1 MIDLSVYANQIQTEI
16 NALFN
21 ASALSDI
28 QIVVFT
34 DVGRYKAKKR
44 RGNKV
49 TTYINALLTSTPG
62 ANETANDGTGIYTD
76 NLVLEFAVPLVGP
89 RFNATEMHPTEEDDV
104 FVFVEQVK
112 SLVDKYFSTN
122 VYDKYTDEDG
132 KVYSVGFDFSMSATG
147 AVGNDPRIGYY
158 VTFTVYIVLSL
169 VQNGINSRSVTLMID
184 GESVPFQS
192 MSVKRTG
199 VSNANVYSNS
209 DNNVSKM
216 LYTSSIFAIEVGFPA
231 VTKGVATQFADYL
244 TGGKSNTAHFVKLD
258 WSGQEYYY
266 LMTYGDISSS
276 VEGTANVGLTMPLVE
291 LESESLLA
299 AYPAKYTVAR
309 INVAETTKT
318 VSLTVNTDCVV
329 MSNGISERSAGA
341 FSITVDPD
349 KLEYDEETEYFL
361 TVVACPLDNTAVT
374 FSNVIGGSM
383 TVIQEGVING

>member
-1 MIDLSVYANQIQTEI
+1 MVERGVRVRDSFRFAETKRKGDKSMIDLSVYANQIQTEI

-231 VTKGVATQFADYL
+231 VTKG
-244 TGGKSNTAHFVKLD
+244 
-258 WSGQEYYY
+258 W
-266 LMTYGDISSS
+266 
-276 VEGTANVGLTMPLVE
+276 
-291 LESESLLA
+291 ES
-299 AYPAKYTVAR
+299 
-309 INVAETTKT
+309 IN
-318 VSLTVNTDCVV
+318 
-329 MSNGISERSAGA
+329 
-341 FSITVDPD
+341 P
-349 KLEYDEETEYFL
+349 
-361 TVVACPLDNTAVT
+361 
-374 FSNVIGGSM
+374 
-383 TVIQEGVING
+383 